1 MKTQTQPSPPK
12 LARKFLFFFLR
23 DDLVEEV
30 CGDLEEKFC
39 STAKNRSLVRA
50 KLNYWYQVL
59 NYVRPFAIR
68 KSKSNYLNQYAMFQN
83 YFKIGWRNLL
93 KQKMYSSI
101 KIGGFAI
108 GIAACVLIALFIGQE
123 LSYDNHY
130 PDGDR
135 IFRMFRVGSYRGEIG
150 KGVYFPSPFAN
161 ALLEDFPE
169 VEKTGRYTD
178 IQSFGAGAN
187 EIRRADRLESTHE
200 EGFVFMDPSLL
211 EIFHLP
217 FLYGSPTHALSDPKT
232 MVITKRIA
240 DKYFPNEDPIGK
252 VFVLNNDESIQYK
265 VTGVIR
271 DLPVTS
277 HLQYNFIMTL
287 SDKEFYPS
295 EQTNW
300 QNGNYPTYVLLRAGT
315 DVAEFERKLLSVTEK
330 YFLPSAVETGG
341 GADEIAWLKSIQFR
355 LQPVNEIYINHEDI
369 RDGLSHGDPRYIR
382 LFGAIAFFIL
392 IIAGANF
399 INLSTARSANRA
411 REVGLRKVVGSQR
424 FSLVKQFLCESLL
437 FSFVSFALGLL
448 LAWMLLP
455 YFSIL
460 VAKSIVFPWQAW
472 WLLPVLVVGA
482 VVVGIIAGL
491 YPAIYLSSF
500 KPIHVL
506 KGNVSRGSKTSST
519 RSMLVV
525 FQFTVSIVLIVG
537 TFVIDRQ
544 MEYVLNKKLGYDK
557 DQVLLL
563 QGTHTLGDNI
573 VKLKDELVRLP
584 EVQRVAISGYLP
596 VEGTD
601 RNGNAFFN
609 EGKKEVDAPIGGQR
623 WVVDHDYIKTMG
635 LRIVQG
641 RDFSIDI
648 RSDSLALVI
657 NQAMV
662 EALHLE
668 NPIGAR
674 ITNGFFT
681 WPVIGVVQ
689 DFHFESMKKHIQPLC
704 MMLGR
709 SPNAIS
715 VKSNTHD
722 IPALIQA
729 VNKVWKEFS
738 PHQPIRYTFLDQ
750 RYARM
755 YDDVERM
762 SLIFTSFAL
771 LAIIVACLGLFA
783 LSAFMVEQRSK
794 EVSIRLVLGASIKH
808 IFGLL
813 TLNFVKLVLVSL
825 VVAIPISAFI
835 MQEWLKEFAYKIEI
849 GWEVFALV
857 GVLAIVIA
865 LSTISYQSLKAAL
878 RNPVDSLRSE

>member
-1 MKTQTQPSPPK
+1 
-12 LARKFLFFFLR
+12 
-23 DDLVEEV
+23 
-30 CGDLEEKFC
+30 
-39 STAKNRSLVRA
+39 
-50 KLNYWYQVL
+50 
-59 NYVRPFAIR
+59 
-68 KSKSNYLNQYAMFQN
+68 
-83 YFKIGWRNLL
+83 
-93 KQKMYSSI
+93 
-101 KIGGFAI
+101 
-108 GIAACVLIALFIGQE
+108 
-123 LSYDNHY
+123 
-130 PDGDR
+130 
-135 IFRMFRVGSYRGEIG
+135 
-150 KGVYFPSPFAN
+150 
-161 ALLEDFPE
+161 
-169 VEKTGRYTD
+169 
-178 IQSFGAGAN
+178 
-187 EIRRADRLESTHE
+187 
-200 EGFVFMDPSLL
+200 
-211 EIFHLP
+211 
-217 FLYGSPTHALSDPKT
+217 
-232 MVITKRIA
+232 
-240 DKYFPNEDPIGK
+240 
-252 VFVLNNDESIQYK
+252 
-265 VTGVIR
+265 
-271 DLPVTS
+271 
-277 HLQYNFIMTL
+277 
-287 SDKEFYPS
+287 
-295 EQTNW
+295 
-300 QNGNYPTYVLLRAGT
+300 
-315 DVAEFERKLLSVTEK
+315 
-330 YFLPSAVETGG
+330 
-341 GADEIAWLKSIQFR
+341 
-355 LQPVNEIYINHEDI
+355 
-369 RDGLSHGDPRYIR
+369 
-382 LFGAIAFFIL
+382 
-392 IIAGANF
+392 
-399 INLSTARSANRA
+399 
-411 REVGLRKVVGSQR
+411 
-424 FSLVKQFLCESLL
+424 
-437 FSFVSFALGLL
+437 
-448 LAWMLLP
+448 
-455 YFSIL
+455 
-460 VAKSIVFPWQAW
+460 
-472 WLLPVLVVGA
+472 
-482 VVVGIIAGL
+482 
-491 YPAIYLSSF
+491 
-500 KPIHVL
+500 
-506 KGNVSRGSKTSST
+506 
-519 RSMLVV
+519 
-525 FQFTVSIVLIVG
+525 
-537 TFVIDRQ
+537 
-544 MEYVLNKKLGYDK
+544 
-557 DQVLLL
+557 
-563 QGTHTLGDNI
+563 
-573 VKLKDELVRLP
+573 
-584 EVQRVAISGYLP
+584 
-596 VEGTD
+596 
-601 RNGNAFFN
+601 
-609 EGKKEVDAPIGGQR
+609 
-623 WVVDHDYIKTMG
+623 MG
-635 LRIVQG
+635 MRIVQG

>member
-1 MKTQTQPSPPK
+1 
-12 LARKFLFFFLR
+12 
-23 DDLVEEV
+23 
-30 CGDLEEKFC
+30 
-39 STAKNRSLVRA
+39 
-50 KLNYWYQVL
+50 
-59 NYVRPFAIR
+59 
-68 KSKSNYLNQYAMFQN
+68 
-83 YFKIGWRNLL
+83 
-93 KQKMYSSI
+93 
-101 KIGGFAI
+101 
-108 GIAACVLIALFIGQE
+108 
-123 LSYDNHY
+123 
-130 PDGDR
+130 
-135 IFRMFRVGSYRGEIG
+135 
-150 KGVYFPSPFAN
+150 
-161 ALLEDFPE
+161 
-169 VEKTGRYTD
+169 
-178 IQSFGAGAN
+178 
-187 EIRRADRLESTHE
+187 
-200 EGFVFMDPSLL
+200 
-211 EIFHLP
+211 
-217 FLYGSPTHALSDPKT
+217 
-232 MVITKRIA
+232 
-240 DKYFPNEDPIGK
+240 
-252 VFVLNNDESIQYK
+252 
-265 VTGVIR
+265 
-271 DLPVTS
+271 
-277 HLQYNFIMTL
+277 
-287 SDKEFYPS
+287 
-295 EQTNW
+295 
-300 QNGNYPTYVLLRAGT
+300 
-315 DVAEFERKLLSVTEK
+315 
-330 YFLPSAVETGG
+330 
-341 GADEIAWLKSIQFR
+341 
-355 LQPVNEIYINHEDI
+355 
-369 RDGLSHGDPRYIR
+369 
-382 LFGAIAFFIL
+382 
-392 IIAGANF
+392 
-399 INLSTARSANRA
+399 
-411 REVGLRKVVGSQR
+411 
-424 FSLVKQFLCESLL
+424 
-437 FSFVSFALGLL
+437 
-448 LAWMLLP
+448 
-455 YFSIL
+455 
-460 VAKSIVFPWQAW
+460 
-472 WLLPVLVVGA
+472 
-482 VVVGIIAGL
+482 
-491 YPAIYLSSF
+491 
-500 KPIHVL
+500 
-506 KGNVSRGSKTSST
+506 
-519 RSMLVV
+519 MLVV